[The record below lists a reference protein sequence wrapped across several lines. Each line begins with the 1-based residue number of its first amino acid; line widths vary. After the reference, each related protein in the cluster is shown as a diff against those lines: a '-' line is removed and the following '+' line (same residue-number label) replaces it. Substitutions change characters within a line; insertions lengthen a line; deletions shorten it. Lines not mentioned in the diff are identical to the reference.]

1 MQYKTILLIGLFACM
16 KPSSSMA
23 QYMQYNRGQLPR
35 VVKAPTALTAK
46 QKEIIKEQERRDA
59 QVARELFCKE
69 EDIRSAKAIEWAAN
83 RSSRNK
89 AMVPLAGQKSYFGP
103 MNDYVV
109 DFVKEYLGAHSK
121 TLAVVNDR
129 AKTKFSLMDN
139 VLKKNNLPNQL
150 KYLAVIES
158 ALNPTATSPVGAVG
172 PWQFMESTARLMGL
186 TVNGKRDDRTDWYKS
201 TTAAAKYLNYL
212 YEEMNDWLLVI
223 AAYNSGP
230 TPVQRA
236 IELTGSRNFWDIKK
250 YLPRETQGHVLAF
263 IATAS
268 IFENM
273 KKFIAFGKIPD
284 DFVMHPEMAAKNNTE
299 PKKVKPPKVV
309 FTDDELK
316 NMAIISLKEPLSLD
330 IMSQEL
336 GIDKHILERWNP
348 DYELFILDL
357 YPEKEYGF
365 RIPKDKIDGFFEK
378 KALLTKKSE
387 KIFKETII

>member
-1 MQYKTILLIGLFACM
+1 MQYKIILLLGLFVCIR
-16 KPSSSMA
+16 PSSSVA
-23 QYMQYNRGQLPR
+23 QYVVRGQLPK
-35 VVKAPTALTAK
+35 VPKAPVALTAK
-46 QKEIIKEQERRDA
+46 QKEIIKANERA
-59 QVARELFCKE
+59 EAAVAREIFCKE
-69 EDIRSAKAIEWAAN
+69 EDIRSSKAIEWAAS

-103 MNDYVV
+103 MNEYVI

-158 ALNPTATSPVGAVG
+158 ALNNTATSPVGAVG

-201 TTAAAKYLNYL
+201 TAAAAKYLNYL
-212 YEEMNDWLLVI
+212 YEQMNDWLLVI

-268 IFENM
+268 IFENL

-284 DFVMHPEMAAKNNTE
+284 DFIIHPEMAKGNTDTKKN
-299 PKKVKPPKVV
+299 KPPKVL

-330 IMSQEL
+330 ILAQEL
-336 GIDKHILERWNP
+336 TIDKHILERWNP

-365 RIPKDKIDGFFEK
+365 RIPKDKIDGFIEK
-378 KALLTKKSE
+378 KAMLTKKSE
-387 KIFKETII
+387 KFFKETI